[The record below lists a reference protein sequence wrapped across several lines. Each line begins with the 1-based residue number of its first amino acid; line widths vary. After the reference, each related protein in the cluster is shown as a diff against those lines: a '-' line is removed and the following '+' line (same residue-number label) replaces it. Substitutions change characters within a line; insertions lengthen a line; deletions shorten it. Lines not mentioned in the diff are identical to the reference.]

1 MDFSSL
7 VLAPG
12 MNTFA
17 RVCTFYPRVSQ
28 PDTVTDPG
36 FIETVTN
43 AGGELSVDALRALV
57 GDVREAF
64 EEADR

>member
-28 PDTVTDPG
+28 PDTVTDEFPNG
-36 FIETVTN
+36 APYLGRGVYSSRPI
-43 AGGELSVDALRALV
+43 
-57 GDVREAF
+57 DV
-64 EEADR
+64 